1 MKILIYLTT
10 FLLAKSCHSQ
20 EKHAPQAIQDD
31 ALTITTTGGMN
42 GGCKFL
48 EQPIYYVNENY
59 IVYQDCNTRKIHYAD
74 IPSFEAVKYYRE
86 YGLAMDKNGVYVQG
100 NFVATD
106 TTGFTFLAINEKDL
120 LWKTNTSVY
129 KNTTVLPKLNAREF
143 ERLSDQKKNSYSGI
157 YFKDNSHVYYFDKKI
172 EGSDLATSD
181 LIYNDD
187 RMFYDKNYM
196 YKDGKIVLFEG
207 KPLIYV
213 NNSLK
218 KTSTKVLYQNKVI
231 PNIDVK
237 TLVGLSRHYAKDKN
251 NVYSSSFGDGIK
263 TLPINKADFNKI
275 KVWDH
280 TNSAYITDGK
290 NLFYYN
296 NIFPKSQFDVT
307 TFGTFGFTDFV
318 YDKNGVYT
326 RRYDEGLEKVVYDK
340 FPFKYTDNVSSKN
353 LQITEGSNLYVY
365 YLNQAYEES
374 TKTLY
379 ENLAP
384 EQIKITKNRAHIPN
398 NMVRLGK
405 LNGETVLRALY
416 DYKLSKDNNAV
427 YYDDKKTNA
436 DASTFR
442 QLGYYNYFIDKNKAY
457 KYDRERG
464 LQIIDYIDV
473 ESTKF
478 FNGFITDKN
487 YLYSNGT
494 RIIKSDKLEI
504 LASYP
509 GYRLGCGLDKTPGS
523 NFYLFRNSEGFWWVK
538 ISDEITIRFIGKT
551 LDKKLNPL
559 FENLEVPQ

>member
-1 MKILIYLTT
+1 MKILIYIIT
-10 FLLAKSCHSQ
+10 FLFATSCHSQ
-20 EKHAPQAIQDD
+20 EKNTPQAMQDD
-31 ALTITTTGGMN
+31 TLTISTTDGMN

-59 IVYQDCNTRKIHYAD
+59 IVYQDCNTRKVLYAD
-74 IPSFEAVKYYRE
+74 IPSFEIVKYYGQ
-86 YGLAMDKNGVYVQG
+86 YGLALDKNGVYIQG

-106 TTGFTFLAINEKDL
+106 TTGFIFLGINEKDL

-129 KNTTVLPKLNAREF
+129 KNTTVLPELNAAEF
-143 ERLSDQKKNSYSGI
+143 ERLSDQQKKSYSGI
-157 YFKDNSHVYYFDKKI
+157 YFKDNSNVYYFDKKI
-172 EGSDLATSD
+172 EGVDLATSD
-181 LIYNDD
+181 LIYNDN

-196 YKDGKIVLFEG
+196 YKDGEIVFFEG
-207 KPLIYV
+207 EPLIYV

-218 KTSTKVLYQNKVI
+218 KTATKVLYHNKVV

-263 TLPINKADFNKI
+263 TLSINKANFNKI

-296 NIFPKSQFDVT
+296 HIFPKDEFDVA

-326 RRYDEGLEKVVYDK
+326 RRYDKELEKVVYDK
-340 FPFKYTDNVSSKN
+340 FPFKYTNAVSSEN
-353 LQITEGSNLYVY
+353 LQITKGSELYVY
-365 YLNQAYEES
+365 YNNQAYSKS
-374 TKTLY
+374 TETLY
-379 ENLAP
+379 ENLTP
-384 EQIKITKNRAHIPN
+384 EQIEISKSRPHTPN

-405 LNGETVLRALY
+405 LNGKTVLRTLF
-416 DYKLSKDNNAV
+416 DYKLSKDDNDV

-442 QLGYYNYFIDKNKAY
+442 QLGYANYFIDKNNAY
-457 KYDRERG
+457 KYNRGKG
-464 LQIIDYIDV
+464 LQIINYIDV
-473 ESTKF
+473 ETAKY
-478 FNGFITDKN
+478 FNGFVMDKN
-487 YLYSNGT
+487 YLYRNGT

-509 GYRLGCGLDKTPGS
+509 GYRLGCGLDETPGS
-523 NFYLFRNSEGFWWVK
+523 DFYLFRNTEGFWWVK
-538 ISDEITIRFIGKT
+538 VSNDITIRFFGKT
-551 LDKKLNPL
+551 LDTWLSPL
-559 FENLEVPQ
+559 FENLEIPE